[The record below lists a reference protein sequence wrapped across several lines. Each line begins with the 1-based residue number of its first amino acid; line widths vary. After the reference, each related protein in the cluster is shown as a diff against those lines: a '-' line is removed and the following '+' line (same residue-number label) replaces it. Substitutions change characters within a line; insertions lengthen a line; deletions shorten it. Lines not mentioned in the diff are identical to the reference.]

1 MEKERC
7 MKAVFTTD
15 IVISI
20 TAVAALFCTST
31 VAIIAYVLVNMV
43 TIVLSS
49 ELVTS
54 DSRYRNAW
62 WFYAGGCAMITLA
75 LALLWQDYRLDNR
88 IKLTIAVPFVLSAIF
103 YILAEKKEKKKIL
116 AEKKEK
122 KEQE

>member
-15 IVISI
+15 AVISI
-20 TAVAALFCTST
+20 TMVAALFYTST

-49 ELVTS
+49 TLVTS
-54 DSRYRNAW
+54 GSSYENAW
-62 WFYAGGCAMITLA
+62 WFHAGGCAMTTLA

-88 IKLTIAVPFVLSAIF
+88 IKLTITVPFVLSVIF

-122 KEQE
+122 KKE